1 MVNIKF
7 VQAKLHELWVNRTYF
22 SAHLR
27 IFNYDRPEEDLRYFQ
42 KVNNIYLRF
51 YIKQEGK

>member
-7 VQAKLHELWVNRTYF
+7 VQAKLYELWVNGTYF

-27 IFNYDRPEEDLRYFQ
+27 LFNYDRPEEDLSHFQ
-42 KVNNIYLRF
+42 EVNNIYLRF
-51 YIKQEGK
+51 YIMQEGK